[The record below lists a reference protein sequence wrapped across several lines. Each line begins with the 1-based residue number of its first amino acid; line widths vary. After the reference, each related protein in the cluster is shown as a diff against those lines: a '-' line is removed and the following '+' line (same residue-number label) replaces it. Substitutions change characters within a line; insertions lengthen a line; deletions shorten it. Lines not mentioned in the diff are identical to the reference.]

1 MYSVNQSLPHSYQ
14 RSTWS
19 TLTLWSSFREG
30 WNLGIF
36 FVFWQWQGSH
46 FRMMFFYPFAFSPIF
61 LLAQI
66 LMRTD
71 LGDEPDSLRR
81 LRSNPTG
88 GGHRK
93 DAANLTALRAR
104 SLPPAEPTKEIRTAD
119 TATMCHTLKSLREPE
134 SNPRDLSRS
143 GGDND
148 NHSVSRAQGDVF
160 SIHI

>member
-1 MYSVNQSLPHSYQ
+1 MVPTHILVFLFE
-14 RSTWS
+14 R
-19 TLTLWSSFREG
+19 G
-30 WNLGIF
+30 GISASF
-36 FVFWQWQGSH
+36 FVVWQGSH
-46 FRMMFFYPFAFSPIF
+46 FKMMFFYPSLSPIF

-66 LMRTD
+66 SMRTD
-71 LGDEPDSLRR
+71 LGDEPDSPRR

-148 NHSVSRAQGDVF
+148 NHSVSRAQGHIF